1 MQDRQYILE
10 LCDDVIGK
18 PSLRGHRLHFLRGVN
33 GHRIA
38 VDAFYPAL
46 RLIVQYQEREESALA
61 QDELKRYGVRVMELR
76 VQEFAHT
83 AGLRLR
89 RARESDI
96 AVIRARFVKA
106 LRRSPKW
113 T

>member
-10 LCDDVIGK
+10 LCDQVIAK
-18 PSLRGHRLHFLRGVN
+18 PSLRAHRLHFLRGAN

-46 RLIVQYQEREESALA
+46 RLIVHFRQGQDASLA
-61 QDELKRYGVRVMELR
+61 HDELRRYGIRVMELCLE
-76 VQEFAHT
+76 EFSHT
-83 AGLRLR
+83 ASSRLR
-89 RARESDI
+89 RLRESDM
-96 AVIRARFVKA
+96 AVIRARLAQA